1 MRTIS
6 KNLAIFALV
15 LSFAMPALAA
25 TPPSVVTPAAPLQ
38 SSGGSV
44 VTPGN
49 SSSRSENR
57 LVNPLRGIDSFEELL
72 ARILE
77 AVVDIGTIVL
87 TVAIIWV
94 GFLFVAARGNEEKI
108 KQARQALMYAVIGGL
123 LLLGAQ
129 AIASVIQSSVES
141 LSS

>member
-1 MRTIS
+1 M
-6 KNLAIFALV
+6 
-15 LSFAMPALAA
+15 
-25 TPPSVVTPAAPLQ
+25 
-38 SSGGSV
+38 
-44 VTPGN
+44 TPGD
-49 SSSRSENR
+49 SGSGSENR

-94 GFLFVAARGNEEKI
+94 GVLFVAARGNEEKI

-141 LSS
+141 LAS